1 MQTPCLAD
9 AWPTIRA
16 LIERGQRSS
25 LYCGLATVGADGMP
39 TVTPIGTVFARAD
52 QTAFF
57 FDRYTSTLAANL
69 AHNNQACLMA
79 VDSGK
84 GFWFRSL
91 LRGRFHQPPG
101 VRLYGTVGPLRPAT
115 AAELQLIQARVKG
128 SRWLKGTRLLW
139 SSFTHV
145 RDIQFTAFR
154 PVAYP
159 VMMEGLWETVRQP

>member
-1 MQTPCLAD
+1 MQPSSLAD
-9 AWPTIRA
+9 AWPTIRDV
-16 LIERGQRSS
+16 IERGQRSS
-25 LYCGLATVGADGMP
+25 LYCALASVGADGMP
-39 TVTPIGTVFARAD
+39 TVTPIGTVFPRAD

-69 AHNNQACLMA
+69 AHSDRVCLMA

-91 LRGRFHQPPG
+91 LAGRFRQPPG

-115 AAELQLIQARVKG
+115 QAELQQIEARVKG
-128 SRWLKGTRLLW
+128 SRWLKGTRMLW

-145 RDIQFTAFR
+145 RDIRFTAFR

-159 VMMEGLWETVRQP
+159 VMMDGLWEKQA